1 MEYELLYR
9 SKENCINKNFLNLRK
24 KSSNCKKLTSY
35 SHLHKKIEKSKLFQQ
50 KLDFLLKKEII
61 LDKKIHKVEIR
72 KN

>member
-1 MEYELLYR
+1 MLD
-9 SKENCINKNFLNLRK
+9 KNKNPKILEIIPRM
-24 KSSNCKKLTSY
+24 SGTIY
-35 SHLHKKIEKSKLFQQ
+35 THLHKKIEKSKLFQQ